1 MSTEL
6 ANVRTYLNSLSPES
20 IAEISEKYK
29 EEYDLDVVTADDIYR
44 AIEHTSTEFSGYTIE
59 DAVADGLSIEEYVFW
74 WR

>member
-6 ANVRTYLNSLSPES
+6 SNVRIYLNSLSSKS
-20 IAEISEKYK
+20 IAEISKKYK
-29 EEYDLDVVTADDIYR
+29 EEYDLDVATADDIYR
-44 AIEHTSTEFSGYTIE
+44 AIEHTSIEFSGYTIE

>member
-6 ANVRTYLNSLSPES
+6 ANVRVFLSSLNSKS
-20 IAEISEKYK
+20 IAEISRKYK
-29 EEYDLDVVTADDIYR
+29 EEFYLDVVTADDIYK

-59 DAVADGLSIEEYVFW
+59 NAVADGLSIEEYVFW